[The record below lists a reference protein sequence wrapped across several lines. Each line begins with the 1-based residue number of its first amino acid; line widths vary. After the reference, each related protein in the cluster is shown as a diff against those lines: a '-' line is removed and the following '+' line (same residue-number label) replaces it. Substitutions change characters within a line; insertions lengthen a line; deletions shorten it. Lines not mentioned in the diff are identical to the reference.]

1 MRAPTTKEIAA
12 AARAE
17 FKARRD
23 RLLALIRH
31 LDALADSADDA
42 VRLNVR
48 VLRQQRDEVQELA
61 DRISVQLRSR
71 SWLHFG
77 LLQAAEN
84 AGADLGYTSPNKGK
98 PHGPGI
104 DYLVTAA
111 AKHGYPIGPDRAHAV
126 IVTYNALPR
135 VSAKLGGE
143 IKIEAHALV
152 LRKGSTIDE

>member
-1 MRAPTTKEIAA
+1 MRAPTAREIAA
-12 AARAE
+12 TARAE
-17 FKARRD
+17 AKRRRD
-23 RLLALIRH
+23 YLLAIARYLDMLAEDGTLMR
-31 LDALADSADDA
+31 LDAG
-42 VRLNVR
+42 